1 MDRVFRNA
9 GAADCQRFYF
19 VAAFYELVQQFL

>member
-9 GAADCQRFYF
+9 GADDCQRFYF
-19 VAAFYELVQQFL
+19 TAAFYEPVQQLL